1 MTSSRRGGGAL
12 RILTFNIGNGIAAP
26 GALTAML
33 RAGGWDLVAL
43 QEVSEAQGLALER
56 EMAGSYPH
64 RVIHARGVAGK
75 ALLSKHPIANPEDMV
90 LPCERPHLRADVE
103 VAGRTLQIVNAH
115 LPLEHAAFSVLGKA
129 ASEVDLLAKRAT
141 ASTPS
146 LLVGDF
152 NKTPYSLLLRR
163 LRRRG
168 LLDAF
173 REAGNGCGFT
183 FPIFGRYKRIP
194 LPPLVRIDYVW
205 HTLDLRAIRC
215 RTGPDGGSDHLPLEA
230 ELEF

>member
-1 MTSSRRGGGAL
+1 MTSSRRGGSAL
-12 RILTFNIGNGIAAP
+12 RILTFNIGNGLAEP
-26 GALTAML
+26 GPLIAML
-33 RAGGWDLVAL
+33 RSAEWDLVAL
-43 QEVSEAQGLALER
+43 QEVSEIQGKALER
-56 EMAGSYPH
+56 EMADSYPH
-64 RVIHARGVAGK
+64 RAIQARGVAGK
-75 ALLSKHPIANPEDMV
+75 ALLSKHQISNPEDLL
-90 LPCERPHLRADVE
+90 LPCGRPHQRADVE
-103 VAGRTLQIVNAH
+103 VAGRKLQIVNAH
-115 LPLEHAAFSVLGKA
+115 VPLEHAAFSVLGKA
-129 ASEVDLLAKRAT
+129 GSEVDLLAERAM

-152 NKTPYSLLLRR
+152 NKTPYSLLHRR
-163 LRRRG
+163 LGRHG

-205 HTLDLRAIRC
+205 HTPDLRAIRC
-215 RTGPDGGSDHLPLEA
+215 RTGPDGGSDHLPLQA

>member
-1 MTSSRRGGGAL
+1 MTSSRRGGSAL
-12 RILTFNIGNGIAAP
+12 RVLTFNVGNGLAGP
-26 GALTAML
+26 GELTAML

-43 QEVSEAQGLALER
+43 QEVSESQGRALER
-56 EMAGSYPH
+56 EISDSYPH

-75 ALLSKHPIANPEDMV
+75 ALLSKHPIADPQE
-90 LPCERPHLRADVE
+90 LLFPCGRAHLRADVE
-103 VAGRTLQIVNAH
+103 VSGRKLQVLVAH
-115 LPLEHAAFSVLGKA
+115 VPLEHAAFSLFGPA
-129 ASEVDLLAKRAT
+129 AREVDLLAERAM

-152 NKTPYSLLLRR
+152 NKTPFSLLYRR
-163 LRRRG
+163 LRRHG

-173 REAGNGCGFT
+173 REVGMGCGFT

-205 HTLDLRAIRC
+205 HTSDLRAIRC
-215 RTGPDGGSDHLPLEA
+215 RTGPDGGSDHLPLQA